1 MKAERL
7 RRLLPLIFCWFA
19 FVIPSSAAAT
29 EAAIASLLA
38 EARASAGGRPCEQP
52 TQDGLARVL
61 CRGQIRI
68 GVRTNY
74 EGFGLR
80 RSDAAGG
87 AWTGYEID
95 LARALAARLGVALEL
110 VGVTPATRI
119 AMLVEGRVDVVVAT
133 MGHTVLRDEQVRFV
147 RPHYYRS
154 QTVVIGDRRIAV
166 RDEQD
171 LDGRTVCVPLG
182 NADTAQLAGDG
193 ARLLIF
199 DNPQQMVDALRKD
212 ICTLAMHDD
221 SFFSASFADPAFRQR
236 FEPKLVVSSLPWGM
250 ATAQDDRLA
259 RLLDLL
265 SVAWHAEARFLALAR
280 PHSIEAGF
288 LQAQQEVWES
298 AACRDAAGGARP
310 DCLDPPADSALA
322 PTAIAAP
329 VEAFERWLR
338 ESLGLHAVFPM
349 LKSRIALDLFL
360 RGVAISLLLVAGSL
374 VATFGF
380 AIAFGAALCSP
391 ASVLR
396 IATRTVTGVLQC
408 SPLVLLLFLG
418 YATVSTV
425 LPYSTG
431 LALQLSICMIG
442 LYNGSH
448 AAQAIADA
456 HWALRARAPGGAP
469 SLRQALQV
477 ASVQIMSFLVNAT
490 KSSSIA
496 SMIGV
501 PELLNALTDITSFT
515 SERVMTYSF
524 LLVFYSLLVLVV
536 VWATK
541 VAQRR
546 LHP

>member
-1 MKAERL
+1 MRAERL
-7 RRLLPLIFCWFA
+7 FRLLVLALFSLA
-19 FVIPSSAAAT
+19 VVIPASAAAT
-29 EAAIASLLA
+29 EETIASLLA
-38 EARASAGGRPCEQP
+38 EARLLADGRPCEQL
-52 TQDGLARVL
+52 TQDSLARVL

-95 LARALAARLGVALEL
+95 VARAVAARLGVTLEL
-110 VGVTPATRI
+110 VGATPATRI
-119 AMLVEGRVDVVVAT
+119 AMLVEQRVDVVIAT
-133 MGHTVLRDEQVRFV
+133 MGHTVLRDEQIRFV

-154 QTVVIGDRRIAV
+154 QTVIIGDRRIAV
-166 RDEQD
+166 QDEQD

-182 NADTAQLAGDG
+182 NADTARIAGGG

-212 ICTLAMHDD
+212 ICTLVMHDD
-221 SFFSASFADPAFRQR
+221 SFFSASFTDPAFRQR

-250 ATAQDDRLA
+250 ATAHDDRLA
-259 RLLDLL
+259 RLLDLV
-265 SVAWHAEARFLALAR
+265 SVAWHAERRFLALAR
-280 PHSIEAGF
+280 PHSIETGF
-288 LQAQQEVWES
+288 LQAQHQVWVS
-298 AACRDAAGGARP
+298 AACRDATGGARSE
-310 DCLDPPADSALA
+310 CLDAPADSNLA
-322 PTAIAAP
+322 PTAMAGP
-329 VEAFERWLR
+329 VEGFEHWLR
-338 ESLGLHAVFPM
+338 DVLGLSVTFPM
-349 LKSRIALDLFL
+349 LKWQVARDLFL
-360 RGVAISLLLVAGSL
+360 WGVLISLLLVAGSL
-374 VATFGF
+374 VATFAFAVGF
-380 AIAFGAALCSP
+380 GVALS
-391 ASVLR
+391 SSSLILR
-396 IATRTVTGVLQC
+396 LATRTLTGVMQC

-418 YATVSTV
+418 YATVSTM

-431 LALQLSICMIG
+431 LALLISICMIG

-456 HWALRARAPGGAP
+456 YGALRATQRAEEP
-469 SLRQALQV
+469 SLRKALQV
-477 ASVQIMSFLVNAT
+477 ASVQMMSFLVNAA

-541 VAQRR
+541 SVQRR
-546 LHP
+546 LQP